1 MRKVSRLVFIFT
13 SVEHN
18 FLCLFSR
25 ATKHLSFPF
34 HFSRSIPSFS
44 ERARDLSTI
53 IANRHPIHSHVKRDD
68 DGVAFTWALCHWF
81 SCFCTK
87 YEKPVSRVSLAPW
100 HSETV
105 NEQAQSGWNGWRA
118 GSGLT
123 GGASESVM
131 RRWNNTYLRTDQYYA
146 VVYFW
151 RHVPWVPACVLVANH
166 HLWAMKCVNAAQS
179 LNLSIK
185 SSIIFCCT
193 LSDCDRSSS
202 ICCSHVITNVMY
214 NVHK

>member
-18 FLCLFSR
+18 FLCLFSW

-87 YEKPVSRVSLAPW
+87 YEKPVSQVSLAPW

-131 RRWNNTYLRTDQYYA
+131 RRWNNTLAYVLINIMLLFTSEGMCRECQHVYLLRIITYELWNVWTRRSHWTCQLSHRLFF
-146 VVYFW
+146 VVRCPTVIVRVRF
-151 RHVPWVPACVLVANH
+151 AA
-166 HLWAMKCVNAAQS
+166 AM
-179 LNLSIK
+179 
-185 SSIIFCCT
+185 
-193 LSDCDRSSS
+193 
-202 ICCSHVITNVMY
+202 
-214 NVHK
+214 

>member
-1 MRKVSRLVFIFT
+1 MW
-13 SVEHN
+13 
-18 FLCLFSR
+18 
-25 ATKHLSFPF
+25 
-34 HFSRSIPSFS
+34 
-44 ERARDLSTI
+44 
-53 IANRHPIHSHVKRDD
+53 RDD

-105 NEQAQSGWNGWRA
+105 NEQAQSGWNGWRV

-131 RRWNNTYLRTDQYYA
+131 RRWNITD
-146 VVYFW
+146 
-151 RHVPWVPACVLVANH
+151 CVLINIMLLFTSEGMCRVCQHVHLLRIIAS

-179 LNLSIK
+179 LSLSIK
-185 SSIIFCCT
+185 SSLIFLLCAVRLWSVEFDLLQPCNRK
-193 LSDCDRSSS
+193 C
-202 ICCSHVITNVMY
+202 